1 MQIVLAAV
9 NDDLIRAWESTCGN
23 MQNVKIHRG
32 SIFDVKC
39 DAIVSPTN
47 SFGFMDGGLD
57 LEISEYFGGHVQE
70 RLQKLIQTRHHG
82 ELLVGMAEVVDT
94 DHAEIPYLIAA
105 PTMRVPT
112 LLTDTVN
119 VYLATRAIL
128 NLVKFGTVPDGTP
141 VKHIIETIAIPGL
154 GTGIGKVP
162 PQICANQMKVA
173 LENILLSQ
181 YKFPESWQE
190 AQRCHDLLSASDA
203 GDLQLENCRD
213 EISNFYSK

>member
-9 NDDLIRAWESTCGN
+9 DDDLVRAWESTCGN
-23 MQNVKIHRG
+23 IENVKIHRG

-39 DAIVSPTN
+39 DAIVSPAN

-57 LEISEYFGGHVQE
+57 LEIAEYFGNQVQE

-82 ELLVGMAEVVDT
+82 ELLVGVAEVVDT

-112 LLTDTVN
+112 VLRETVN

-128 NLVKFGTVPDGTP
+128 TLVKFGSVPDGTP
-141 VKHIIETIAIPGL
+141 VKHIIETIAIPGM

-162 PQICANQMKVA
+162 PHICANQMKVA
-173 LENILLSQ
+173 LQDILLSQ
-181 YKFPESWQE
+181 YEFPKSWLH
-190 AQRCHDLLSASDA
+190 AQRCHHLLYSSDVE
-203 GDLQLENCRD
+203 DLQLEN
-213 EISNFYSK
+213 

>member
-1 MQIVLAAV
+1 MQIVLASTD
-9 NDDLIRAWESTCGN
+9 DDLVRSWESTCGN
-23 MQNVKIHRG
+23 IENVKIYRG

-57 LEISEYFGGHVQE
+57 LEISQYFGGHVQE
-70 RLQKLIQTRHHG
+70 RLQKSIQTRHHG
-82 ELLVGMAEVVDT
+82 ELLVGMAEVINT
-94 DHAEIPYLIAA
+94 DHAEVPYLIAV

-112 LLTDTVN
+112 VLTDTVN

-128 NLVKFGTVPDGTP
+128 TLVKFGTVPDGTP

-162 PQICANQMKVA
+162 LDICAHQMKVA
-173 LENILLSQ
+173 IADIFFSQ

-190 AQRCHDLLSASDA
+190 AQRCHDSLYSSNV
-203 GDLQLENCRD
+203 GD
-213 EISNFYSK
+213 

>member
-9 NDDLIRAWESTCGN
+9 NDDLVRAWESTCGN

-39 DAIVSPTN
+39 DAIVSPAN

-57 LEISEYFGGHVQE
+57 LAILEYFGSHVQE

-82 ELLVGMAEVVDT
+82 ELLVGLAEVVDT
-94 DHAEIPYLIAA
+94 DHDEIPYLIAA

-112 LLTDTVN
+112 ILTETVN

-128 NLVKFGTVPDGTP
+128 TLVKFGTVPDGTP

-154 GTGIGKVP
+154 GTGVGKVP
-162 PQICANQMKVA
+162 PHICAHQMQVA
-173 LENILLSQ
+173 LQDILLSQ
-181 YKFPESWQE
+181 YQFPKSWLD
-190 AQRCHDLLSASDA
+190 AQKSHDLLRASDV
-203 GDLQLENCRD
+203 GDLPPET
-213 EISNFYSK
+213 

>member
-9 NDDLIRAWESTCGN
+9 DNDLVRAWESTCGN
-23 MQNVKIHRG
+23 IENVQIHRG

-57 LEISEYFGGHVQE
+57 LEISEYFGDHVQE

-82 ELLVGMAEVVDT
+82 ELLVGSAEVVDT
-94 DHAEIPYLIAA
+94 DHDEIPYLIAA

-112 LLTDTVN
+112 VLTETVN

-128 NLVKFGTVPDGTP
+128 TLVKFGTVPDGTP
-141 VKHIIETIAIPGL
+141 VKHIIETIAIPDM
-154 GTGIGKVP
+154 GTEMGKVP
-162 PQICANQMKVA
+162 PHICANQMKVA
-173 LENILLSQ
+173 IEDILLSQ
-181 YKFPESWQE
+181 YEFPQSWLH
-190 AQRCHDLLSASDA
+190 AQKSHHLLYSSDV
-203 GDLQLENCRD
+203 GDSQWEN
-213 EISNFYSK
+213 